1 MEDLIN
7 TFGKTIKLLNSKT
20 VGLDNAGAE
29 YTFSFSFFGQNG
41 ILTKLL
47 GNSIEEKEIPLS
59 STWIYITSLMNGSYF
74 GSRIAF
80 NVQGYK
86 YNLLINIRK

>member
-1 MEDLIN
+1 MVIYALNLWRLIDLEIHN
-7 TFGKTIKLLNSKT
+7 TNH
-20 VGLDNAGAE
+20 
-29 YTFSFSFFGQNG
+29 FSIFGQNG
-41 ILTKLL
+41 ILTTLL